1 MAGCDEVTTQPCP
14 HCPRLEAE
22 NATLRQ
28 RIARLET
35 SLSRA
40 RSVIEHQKRQLD
52 ITRTTCWN
60 YIQKAGEAMA
70 PGGLARGTWSL
81 WKGRGEVAGH
91 IYGQISTDFGTGML
105 AEIASLLGM

>member
-1 MAGCDEVTTQPCP
+1 MIQQPCP
-14 HCPRLEAE
+14 NCAHLEAE
-22 NATLRQ
+22 NAALRQ

-40 RSVIEHQKRQLD
+40 RAVIEHQKRQLD
-52 ITRTTCWN
+52 IARTTCWDI
-60 YIQKAGEAMA
+60 IQKAREVME

-81 WKGRGEVAGH
+81 WKGRGEVAGD
-91 IYGQISTDFGTGML
+91 IYGQISTDWGTGML